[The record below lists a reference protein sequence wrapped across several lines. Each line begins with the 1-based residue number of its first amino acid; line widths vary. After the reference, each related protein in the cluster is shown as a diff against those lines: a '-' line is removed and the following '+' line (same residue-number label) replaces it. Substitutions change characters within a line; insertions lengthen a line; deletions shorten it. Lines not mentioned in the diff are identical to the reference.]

1 MITSATIYDIYRT
14 CLSAMCKASKPR
26 QSADPFPHFES
37 LREISFGKSH
47 IGRDIPALQLGEGGG
62 HRILYVGGVTGG
74 MYSAALLIRFA
85 RDYAEAVQS
94 GGQIA
99 GIDISYLY
107 HTRTIT
113 VVPLLN
119 PDGAVL
125 RVHGTDAHNPLLERL
140 LAYTG
145 TPNDGGRHT
154 QPENPFSGWVT
165 NGRGVDLRC
174 NCDADFD
181 LCIQN
186 ASGIGRAG
194 YPGMHPESE
203 PECAAVCRYLR
214 ACATTDLTLFLGDED
229 ADSAFGCIT
238 YPGGEHRTM
247 SIAQILA
254 RDIDAKS
261 CITGISEAPGSF
273 ARWYKTLCAGPM
285 LTVQGP
291 GGVTLPL
298 LEEEAERDGDAHLKL
313 AQALLFSAAGIEDP
327 NTILCMQDI
336 AGAVPSFGAAA
347 DAAQEKI
354 ASEAPSSEKEK
365 QPGMTLAKAE
375 FALRYGKIRKALFHG
390 TVL

>member
-1 MITSATIYDIYRT
+1 MITTATIYDIYRT
-14 CLSAMCKASKPR
+14 CLSAICKGSEPR
-26 QSADPFPHFES
+26 QNADPFPHFES

-74 MYSAALLIRFA
+74 IYSAALLIRFA

-119 PDGAVL
+119 PDGAML
-125 RVHGTDAHNPLLERL
+125 RVHGTDTHNPLLERL

-154 QPENPFSGWVT
+154 PSENPFSGWVT

-186 ASGIGRAG
+186 AAGIGRAG

-247 SIAQILA
+247 SIAHILA

-285 LTVQGP
+285 LTMQGP

-298 LEEEAERDGDAHLKL
+298 IEEEEDGDGDTHWKI
-313 AQALLFSAAGIEDP
+313 AQALLFAAAGIEGP
-327 NTILCMQDI
+327 NAIPCVKDRRDI
-336 AGAVPSFGAAA
+336 AA
-347 DAAQEKI
+347 DAAHTEEI
-354 ASEAPSSEKEK
+354 VSENISGEKEK